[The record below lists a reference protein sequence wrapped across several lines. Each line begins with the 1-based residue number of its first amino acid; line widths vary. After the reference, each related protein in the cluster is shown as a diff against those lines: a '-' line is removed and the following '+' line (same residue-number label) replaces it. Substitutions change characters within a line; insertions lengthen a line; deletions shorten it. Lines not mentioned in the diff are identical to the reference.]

1 LVVAASLLFL
11 TTCNRKKE
19 PTPGETFKQI
29 RLTFLQGDLA
39 RSQVEAD
46 SSYKQFSGRN
56 VEWAWRFRLL
66 EAEILANQGLSQ
78 NVLSLLDS
86 QLPESLAPGPLSVR
100 KHMLEALA
108 YSHIGQAEKA
118 DQNLQEAET
127 LCRRSQCVEQ
137 GEVARIAGAV
147 EAERNHADKAEHFFR
162 ESLQI
167 AREQDDHFLE
177 ASDLLNLGVVAI
189 GKEHFDESVQWSDQ
203 AQKLARVINARLTE
217 EKALGNLGWA
227 YYKMGDFDKSLDF
240 FVAATKKSQELGVV
254 IDQVEWLNNQ
264 GLVYF
269 QTNRFPLAEKYYQ
282 QSLQLAR
289 KSQNKLQMIA
299 ALTALAFVSV
309 KTKQVDQASRYEQE
323 AYTLAHH
330 GHDRSDELYASLVQ
344 AQLAAHSGDG
354 KHAEQ
359 LFLEVGRD
367 PQSDTSLRWE
377 AQDNLAG
384 LYESEHRM
392 EAADKQYRQS
402 LATLEAA
409 RSSLRHE
416 EFQLPFLANA
426 THLYDDYV
434 HFLVEQGKTTEALRV
449 ADYSRAQTLM
459 EGLGLL
465 RNNSGFRPTP
475 VNAQQVA
482 RATGGTILFYWLG
495 QGESYLWAVT
505 PQQTALFR
513 LPPESEIDALAQKYR
528 KALTGPLDVLET
540 GNPDGR
546 QLYDMLV
553 APAKKL
559 IAHNSQVLIIP
570 DGSLNNLNFET
581 LLVPKPT
588 LHYWIED
595 VTVTNANSLRL
606 LAASARFRAPK
617 TKNLLLIGDAVAPNR
632 EYGDLPN
639 AAVEMKSIEDHFPAG
654 ERCVLARG
662 QATAE
667 AYLASK
673 AERFSYIH
681 FVAHGTASELS
692 PLDSA
697 IVLSKSSAD
706 DSFKLYAR
714 EIIQHPLHARLVIIS
729 SCYGEGARA
738 YTGEGLVGLSWAFL
752 RAGAHNV
759 IGALWEV
766 SDTSTPQLMD
776 HLYSGLM
783 RGESPA
789 IALRNAQLD
798 MLHSG
803 GVFRKPYYWAPF
815 QLYTGF

>member
-1 LVVAASLLFL
+1 LVAAAFLLGL
-11 TTCNRKKE
+11 AACHRKKDPE
-19 PTPGETFKQI
+19 ATFTQI
-29 RLTFLQGDLA
+29 RLTFLHGDLA
-39 RSQVEAD
+39 RALGEAD
-46 SSYKQFSGRN
+46 NACKRYTGRD
-56 VEWAWRFRLL
+56 VEWAWKFRLL

-86 QLPESLAPGPLSVR
+86 QLPESLVAGPLSIR
-100 KHMLEALA
+100 KHMLEALS
-108 YSHIGQAEKA
+108 YSHIGQAGKA
-118 DQNLQEAET
+118 DQNLQEAER
-127 LCRRSQCVEQ
+127 LCGLSHCIEV
-137 GEVARIAGAV
+137 GEVTRIAGAV
-147 EAERNHADKAEHFFR
+147 EAERNHAGQAESFFR
-162 ESLQI
+162 QSLQI
-167 AREQDDHFLE
+167 ARQQGDQFLE

-189 GKEHFDESVQWSDQ
+189 GKEHFDESVQRSDQ
-203 AQKLARVINARLTE
+203 ALRLARTVQAGLTE

-227 YYKMGDFDKSLDF
+227 YYKMGDFDKASDF
-240 FVAATKKSQELGVV
+240 FLAATKKSQELSAV
-254 IDQVEWLNNQ
+254 IDQVEWLNDQ

-269 QTNRFPLAEKYYQ
+269 QTNRFPLAEKYYR

-289 KSQNKLQMIA
+289 NSQNKVQIIA

-309 KTKQVDQASRYEQE
+309 KTKQFDHANQYEKE
-323 AYTLAHH
+323 AFALAHDS
-330 GHDRSDELYASLVQ
+330 HDRPDELYALLVQ
-344 AQLAAHSGDG
+344 AQLAANSGDG
-354 KHAEQ
+354 QHAEQ
-359 LFLEVGRD
+359 LFSEVARD
-367 PQSDTSLRWE
+367 PESDTSLRWE
-377 AQDNLAG
+377 AQDNLAR
-384 LYESEHRM
+384 LYESEHRP

-434 HFLVEQGKTTEALRV
+434 RFLVEQGKTDEALQV

-465 RNNSGFRPTP
+465 RHNSGFRPTP
-475 VNAQQVA
+475 VIAQQVA
-482 RATGGTILFYWLG
+482 RTAGGTILFYWLG
-495 QGESYLWAVT
+495 AGECYLWAVT
-505 PQQTALFR
+505 PRQTALFR
-513 LPPESEIDALAQKYR
+513 LPPEAEIDARVQRYR
-528 KALTGPLDVLET
+528 KALVGPLDVLET
-540 GNPDGR
+540 ANPDGR
-546 QLYDMLV
+546 QLYDLLV
-553 APAKKL
+553 APARKL

-581 LLVPKPT
+581 LLAPEPA
-588 LHYWIED
+588 LHYWIQD
-595 VTVTNANSLRL
+595 VTITNANSLRL
-606 LAASARFRAPK
+606 LAASEHFRPPK
-617 TKNLLLIGDAVAPNR
+617 TTNLLLIGDAIAPNR

-639 AAVEMKSIEDHFPAG
+639 AAVEMKSIEDQFPSG
-654 ERCVLARG
+654 ERRVLARS

-667 AYLASK
+667 AYLASEPEQF
-673 AERFSYIH
+673 AYVH

-697 IVLSKSSAD
+697 IVLSKSGSD

-714 EIIQHPLHARLVIIS
+714 EIIQHPLHARLVTIS

-776 HLYSGLM
+776 DLYSGLM
-783 RGESPA
+783 RGDNPA
-789 IALRNAQLD
+789 VALRSAKLD